1 MLYLHLVQQ
10 DVPVL
15 GQLDLSG
22 AADEHLERPART
34 EVRLQDVLQAG
45 RRGDVHGECGL
56 LRDDLGVGGELLEA
70 RRHCILRDTTL
81 LCSFWMRRGYGCP
94 EFLLLQH
101 ETMITLVALLAL
113 VERVWSA
120 SASFGREGRGEIRSV
135 FARKLPFLIKNN
147 MRQCCSYRHDVGT
160 SNMYKCL
167 LTPPRLAA
175 VRVLLP

>member
-22 AADEHLERPART
+22 TAHEHLERPART

-70 RRHCILRDTTL
+70 RRHCILRVATL
-81 LCSFWMRRGYGCP
+81 VCSFWM
-94 EFLLLQH
+94 
-101 ETMITLVALLAL
+101 
-113 VERVWSA
+113 
-120 SASFGREGRGEIRSV
+120 GRG
-135 FARKLPFLIKNN
+135 LDDL
-147 MRQCCSYRHDVGT
+147 
-160 SNMYKCL
+160 SNI
-167 LTPPRLAA
+167 TPTEYDTR
-175 VRVLLP
+175 R